1 MTLQDVIKVIDEL
14 PPDELHKL
22 RVYIDRREWQLQ
34 GYETAEEA
42 ADEALWDEA
51 FANSQ
56 DFLARLSEE
65 IEAQYQA
72 GLTKDFDPDTDPDLQ

>member
-34 GYETAEEA
+34 GHETEEEA
-42 ADEALWDEA
+42 ADDALWEES

-56 DFLARLSEE
+56 NFLEKLAKEG
-65 IEAQYQA
+65 EALYHA
-72 GLTKDFDPDTDPDLQ
+72 GLTEDFDPDTDPDLQ